1 MVGEIEKLS
10 HSRRLKLT
18 WSLLRDERVP
28 LYVRPLLLLPG
39 LYMASPIDVLPD
51 FIPVVGKLDDEFVA
65 LAAYSLLVRFVSPD
79 LLREHVDWVSR

>member
-1 MVGEIEKLS
+1 
-10 HSRRLKLT
+10 
-18 WSLLRDERVP
+18 
-28 LYVRPLLLLPG
+28 
-39 LYMASPIDVLPD
+39 MASPIDVLPD